1 MNKMMTQTNNFDVQ
15 QLVNMIG
22 QTTMNISNISNQL
35 GIVATAVNTLTTD
48 VDGIKNDIS
57 QLKLNEEVTTTQQE
71 AIIETAQ
78 KRICEIIGNDELERK
93 KYFRIFVQK
102 LYKDTRQNAGLG
114 SKISRTRTGDF
125 Q

>member
-114 SKISRTRTGDF
+114 SKR
-125 Q
+125 